1 MASAWYPKF
10 KEALL
15 TGATNSNP
23 STGTVKAALIDTADE
38 AYNAADQFL
47 SDVTG
52 AGIVATSAAFTTKTF
67 TNGVFDADDISFTGV
82 TGDQSEAL
90 IIYIDTGSS
99 ATSRLML
106 FIDTASAGLPVTPN
120 GGAVNVAWDNGA
132 SKVAAL

>member
-1 MASAWYPKF
+1 MTSVWYPKY

-15 TGATNSNP
+15 TGASNSNP
-23 STGTVKAALIDTADE
+23 SSGTVKVLLIDTADE

-52 AGIVATSAAFTTKTF
+52 AGIVATSPALTTKTF
-67 TNGVFDADDISFTGV
+67 TNGVFDADDTSFTGV

-90 IIYIDTGSS
+90 IVYIDTGTST
-99 ATSRLML
+99 TSRLML

-132 SKVAAL
+132 SKIASL